1 MLALTCPMD
10 PADFRKAFDDYETEE
25 VEEKFDL
32 YGTQILNVCIQHK
45 FGTSRP
51 KGNDKSKPKSA
62 GPSFNKE
69 AMHQKFSYQD
79 PGASSSAVRTPVA
92 AARLPPTVNSTGKKN
107 FRPAGTIV

>member
-1 MLALTCPMD
+1 MLALTCPMGTCFMALATTEYFAEPLRFVD

-51 KGNDKSKPKSA
+51 KGNDK
-62 GPSFNKE
+62 
-69 AMHQKFSYQD
+69 
-79 PGASSSAVRTPVA
+79 
-92 AARLPPTVNSTGKKN
+92 
-107 FRPAGTIV
+107 